1 MKKKLL
7 IVSSNI
13 PYPLTNGGA
22 IAQYYFLEKL
32 PENFDIY
39 FLAIIRTP
47 ADEEAVMEVSK
58 MLPAIK
64 IMPFLNFKQ
73 KTLED
78 KLLQPARSL
87 LHLLRDFKQKNE
99 QKNDDFDNYTVP
111 LQLFSKDF
119 IQFLEN
125 VIKNEK
131 IDIVQLEFSDTLSLF
146 KALPDH
152 VKKLAVVH
160 EITSKRLQLSS
171 VNSCKQ
177 ELYKQYIVNCYKL
190 TEYNFLK
197 DADKV
202 IVFNEEDRVLLS
214 SINSNVTVSPFG
226 IPQRLIIKNKVSDK
240 YDHFLFIGGQSHD
253 PNRAGMEWFLK
264 EIYIPEYETIQL
276 PLYIVGNWDDSFKE
290 YYKSYTK
297 IIFTGVVEDL
307 STVYENAI
315 MITPVLSGSGLR
327 TKILHAFANRIPV
340 LSATFASEGL
350 LNKEEANPHV
360 ILFDNAAD
368 FIWQTEELLRDP
380 QKLQVLAE
388 EGFQYYQRNFNEKSL
403 VNKRLKELA

>member
-1 MKKKLL
+1 MKEKLL

-32 PENFDIY
+32 HKNFDTY
-39 FLAIIRTP
+39 FFAIIRTP
-47 ADEEAVMEVSK
+47 ADKEALNELSK
-58 MLPAIK
+58 VLPAIK
-64 IMPFLNFKQ
+64 IIPFLNYKQ
-73 KTLED
+73 KTLEN
-78 KLLQPARSL
+78 KLLQPVRSF
-87 LHLLRDFKQKNE
+87 LHLLRDLKKKDE
-99 QKNDDFDNYTVP
+99 QKKDDFDNYTVP
-111 LQLFSKDF
+111 LQLFSKDL
-119 IQFLEN
+119 IQFLEE
-125 VIKNEK
+125 VIKNEE
-131 IDIVQLEFSDTLSLF
+131 IDVVQLEFFDTLSLL
-146 KALPDH
+146 KALPEH
-152 VKKLAVVH
+152 VKKVAVVH
-160 EITSKRLQLSS
+160 EITSKRLLLSS
-171 VNSCKQ
+171 GNSSQ
-177 ELYKQYIVNCYKL
+177 HELYKQYIIDCYKL

-202 IVFNEEDRVLLS
+202 IVFNKEDEILLS
-214 SINSNVTVSPFG
+214 SINSSVTISPFG
-226 IPQRLIIKNKVSDK
+226 IPERLIIKNKVSDK

-388 EGFQYYQRNFNEKSL
+388 EGFQYYQRNFDEKSL
-403 VNKRLKELA
+403 LNKRLKELA